1 MKVIKFY
8 ADWCGPCKSYAPI
21 FDKVI
26 NETKLD
32 FTNVNIDKDIS
43 GLAAKYKI
51 KSIPA
56 TVFLKDDGTFTK
68 EVGLLSESQLKQL
81 IGEEDSVKRQQMIK
95 DMKLDVLK
103 TEGAI
108 GALLELQTL
117 ERENTSIKQRLDA
130 LEASVL
136 ALQNN

>member
-81 IGEEDSVKRQQMIK
+81 IK
-95 DMKLDVLK
+95 
-103 TEGAI
+103 
-108 GALLELQTL
+108 
-117 ERENTSIKQRLDA
+117 
-130 LEASVL
+130 
-136 ALQNN
+136 